1 MMRSLTNKEVE
12 SLIAN
17 GCEAEDWNLIQVA
30 EGFAV
35 DRVHNVNFY
44 GQIRLGSNAGKIEV
58 VDGFEKTCGLRN
70 VTLYNVCVGDDSL
83 IEDTTLIACSVKAE
97 EDHVIPVLNEAGDGN
112 VVLFPSLS
120 SQMAS
125 LQIRYEKDAQFT
137 AAFRQLVRQLM
148 ATGGGMT
155 YIGHHTCISGA
166 GKLVNCQIGNHCY
179 IGENVIL
186 EGCYVAETSTVTNG
200 FMAEHSLFF
209 ANTFVANGEACAAFC
224 GPFTASHHKGSLLIG
239 VELSFYNAGSATN
252 YSNHAYKMGPLHYG
266 TLQRGSKT
274 ASGAHLL
281 LPAQTGPFTMC
292 MGKIQS
298 HPDTRNMPFSY
309 LIASGDDT
317 MLIPARGLLTAGLYR
332 DVNKWPKRDK
342 RPADDRPSLISHQW
356 LSPFTLQAIRQG
368 KSDLEALLESHPE
381 TDHYRYHG
389 CKIKRHA
396 LLTGIKI
403 YDLALRLAG
412 NPLPTETWS
421 DLGGMLLPL
430 SEELQLVEEVKSGK
444 IASIAAL
451 QQALEQIHQRYD
463 APQELNAECVEEWL
477 NYIRMDAQKEFDL
490 GDVDQEVLDSFLSKL
505 K

>member
-1 MMRSLTNKEVE
+1 MMRSLTKQEIEV
-12 SLIAN
+12 LLTN
-17 GCEAEDWNLIQVA
+17 GCEAEDWNLIQVSD
-30 EGFAV
+30 GFDAN
-35 DRVHNVNFY
+35 HIHKVNFY
-44 GQIRLGSNAGKIEV
+44 GTIRLGGNSGKIEV
-58 VDGFEKTCGLRN
+58 VEGFEKSCGLRN
-70 VTLYNVCVGDDSL
+70 VTLCNVCVGDDSL
-83 IEDTTLIACSVKAE
+83 IEDTTLVACSIKPD

-112 VVLFPSLS
+112 VVLFPGLS
-120 SQMAS
+120 SQLAS

-137 AAFRQLVRQLM
+137 QTFRKLVREQM
-148 ATGGGMT
+148 AGQSGLT
-155 YIGHHTCISGA
+155 YVGHHTCISGA

-309 LIASGDDT
+309 LIASGDET
-317 MLIPARGLLTAGLYR
+317 ILIPARGFLTAGLYR

-342 RPADDRPSLISHQW
+342 RPAGDRASLISHQW
-356 LSPFTLQAIRQG
+356 LSPFTVQAIRQG
-368 KSDLEALLESHPE
+368 KADLEALLESHPE

-412 NPLPTETWS
+412 NPDPTEEWS

-430 SEELQLVEEVKSGK
+430 SVEKQIVEDVKSGK
-444 IASIAAL
+444 LNSIAAITE
-451 QQALEQIHQRYD
+451 ALNAIHKQYD
-463 APQELNAECVEEWL
+463 APQQLNADCLEEWL
-477 NYIRMDAQKEFDL
+477 NYIRIDAQKEYDL
-490 GDVDQEVLDSFLSKL
+490 GDVDQEVLDSFLAKL